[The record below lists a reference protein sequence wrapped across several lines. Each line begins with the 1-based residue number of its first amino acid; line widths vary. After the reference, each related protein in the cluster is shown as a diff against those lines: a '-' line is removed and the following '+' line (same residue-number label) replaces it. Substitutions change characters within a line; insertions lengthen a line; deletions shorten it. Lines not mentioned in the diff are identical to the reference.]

1 MQSQFITTQVTDFQL
16 DFAEVVEIEVVVVE
30 TAVVVVG
37 IVDAVVGSVG
47 GVVEKTAVVVA
58 VGSNFCD
65 CPGIVSYCLEESPD
79 HSHAIS

>member
-1 MQSQFITTQVTDFQL
+1 MVL
-16 DFAEVVEIEVVVVE
+16 
-30 TAVVVVG
+30 VVVG
-37 IVDAVVGSVG
+37 TVGEVVGSVDAVVGTVD